1 MCLICS
7 QTQKL
12 GLRVKSKCK
21 GTADERTAIK
31 IRLNKCHV
39 YKEVENLEFCYFALS
54 HCISFCPYSSLGM
67 RKDKARV
74 KSSLSHVYVRKE
86 KLAEDTETENEDK
99 SLLTECKLYLTNIFV
114 HWEPAF
120 QLCEPQPA
128 LPTDKL
134 DPSWLARITAHLV
147 TKWSLRCLVE
157 DAYDENRA
165 KEFLLWLEKAVI
177 KHAKIVAVVLLDLGL
192 KADLLRLYHQ
202 AFEAHC
208 HSSISAR
215 AETLQLF
222 TKIMISLLEIQGNLP
237 ELHQAVVSACIPEAT
252 HDQTRLGKSLLLF
265 PNPHSEI
272 VTDELSQ
279 LNKWDVVL
287 TYIV

>member
-1 MCLICS
+1 MFAVVIKILCNIFTLCSFDNYLLSLNSRYFIFDIYMVLWMCLICS

-114 HWEPAF
+114 LSH
-120 QLCEPQPA
+120 
-128 LPTDKL
+128 TGVK
-134 DPSWLARITAHLV
+134 
-147 TKWSLRCLVE
+147 
-157 DAYDENRA
+157 NR
-165 KEFLLWLEKAVI
+165 
-177 KHAKIVAVVLLDLGL
+177 KI
-192 KADLLRLYHQ
+192 
-202 AFEAHC
+202 
-208 HSSISAR
+208 S
-215 AETLQLF
+215 
-222 TKIMISLLEIQGNLP
+222 
-237 ELHQAVVSACIPEAT
+237 
-252 HDQTRLGKSLLLF
+252 
-265 PNPHSEI
+265 
-272 VTDELSQ
+272 
-279 LNKWDVVL
+279 
-287 TYIV
+287 

>member
-1 MCLICS
+1 
-7 QTQKL
+7 
-12 GLRVKSKCK
+12 
-21 GTADERTAIK
+21 
-31 IRLNKCHV
+31 
-39 YKEVENLEFCYFALS
+39 
-54 HCISFCPYSSLGM
+54 M

-99 SLLTECKLYLTNIFV
+99 SLLTECKLCLTNIFV

-120 QLCEPQPA
+120 QLSEPQPA

-157 DAYDENRA
+157 DSYDENRA

-177 KHAKIVAVVLLDLGL
+177 KHTKIVDVVLLDLGL

-252 HDQTRLGKSLLLF
+252 HDQTRLEAGLSLLSLYIHEVWSGATSADLF
-265 PNPHSEI
+265 LSHVSL
-272 VTDELSQ
+272 VTGAKCEKVKSSQ
-279 LNKWDVVL
+279 KKVDIRAICNDIITMKS
-287 TYIV
+287 